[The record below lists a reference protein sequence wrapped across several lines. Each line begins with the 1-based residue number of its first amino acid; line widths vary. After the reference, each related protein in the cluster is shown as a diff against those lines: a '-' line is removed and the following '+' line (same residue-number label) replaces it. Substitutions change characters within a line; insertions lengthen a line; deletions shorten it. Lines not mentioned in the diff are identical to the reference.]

1 MKDQEIKIIII
12 NISYII
18 SKKKS
23 NNQKNEYKIWQIKN
37 FNKKMIRQKQ
47 IIIIKMKTKVNIKIK
62 F

>member
-23 NNQKNEYKIWQIKN
+23 NNQKNEYKI
-37 FNKKMIRQKQ
+37 
-47 IIIIKMKTKVNIKIK
+47 
-62 F
+62 